1 MTALAT
7 TNGFGMMLSP
17 KTMDDAMAVAKQLS
31 ESQLVP
37 KAFQGRPA
45 DILIAGAMG
54 HRLGLDVF
62 ASMNSLAVING
73 RPTLW
78 GDSMLGI
85 CQARADWAGMTVTWS
100 GTECTVTVK
109 RRHHSEVCEYQ
120 GTFSEA
126 AAKTAGLLG
135 KAGPWT
141 QYPRRMIELRARA
154 FALRAAYADAL
165 CGLVSREEMEG
176 VTVDVTP
183 MAVPE
188 PEPARIPAPTPQ
200 AEQQPQAED
209 APPAQVDLAS
219 LARALHQQYGHD
231 ALEGIRA
238 ICAEM
243 GLAKIGDA
251 SAEQYP
257 QVVAALT
264 ALEQR
269 LEAAK

>member
-1 MTALAT
+1 MSQTQMTALAPR
-7 TNGFGMMLSP
+7 NG
-17 KTMDDAMAVAKQLS
+17 MAALLEPQTREDVLAYCKQLS

-37 KAFQGRPA
+37 KSFQGRPA
-45 DILIAGAMG
+45 DIVIAWRMG
-54 HRLGLDVF
+54 LRLGLDEF

-85 CQARADWAGMTVTWS
+85 CQARSDWAGMSVTWS

-200 AEQQPQAED
+200 AED
-209 APPAQVDLAS
+209 APLAQVDLAS

-251 SAEQYP
+251 SAQQYP
-257 QVVAALT
+257 QVAAALT

-269 LEAAK
+269 LESAK